1 MDISLIIIIVAQI
14 FGIISWLLLLFS
26 YTREDIDE
34 LLFVQIGVCAFDVIS
49 YLMLG
54 ADAGLLICIVELV
67 KTFLYYKTD
76 KDKEIFIVSIFIY
89 LLIGLL
95 TIRHWYACLPVI
107 GSLLDSFGASRDS
120 KTANICSIVSNSLW
134 TIYDI
139 LILSYIGAFNDIV
152 VVLCNIS
159 VLFLGYSRLMHI
171 SKFRIVKYGYL
182 TKKTIKKIQDLD
194 AKNFGKENTWDYD
207 YQKAVYRK
215 NQDSLFVIKYKHE
228 LAGYL
233 NYINVIPEE
242 YERLRKARK
251 MPEKLDLDK
260 IIPFKSNKKTYLIFE
275 SINVKKEYEK
285 DQTINL
291 ICRKIA
297 SFIKQKQR
305 QRIYIHGILGY
316 AMTEFEENVYISLGF
331 RKVKELDERI
341 ILYELPED
349 DIKEFYLNED
359 NVRLFRKHM

>member
-1 MDISLIIIIVAQI
+1 MDISTIIIIIAQVL
-14 FGIISWLLLLFS
+14 GIISWLLLLYS

-34 LLFVQIGVCAFDVIS
+34 LLLVQIGVCAFDTVS
-49 YLMLG
+49 YLLLG
-54 ADAGLLICIVELV
+54 ADAGLLICLVELI

-76 KDKEIFIVSIFIY
+76 KDKEIFIISIFIY

-95 TIRHWYACLPVI
+95 TVRHWFAILPVL
-107 GSLLDSFGASRDS
+107 GSLIDSFGASRDT
-120 KTANICSIVSNSLW
+120 KTANVCSIVSNTLW

-139 LILSYIGAFNDIV
+139 LILSFVGAFNDIV

-159 VLFLGYSRLMHI
+159 VLFLGYSRIMHI

-182 TKKTIKKIQDLD
+182 TKKTIKKIYNLD
-194 AKNFGKENTWDYD
+194 VKTYGKENTWDLD
-207 YQKAVYRK
+207 YQKDVYKK
-215 NQDSLFVIKYKHE
+215 NPDSLFVIKYKHE
-228 LAGYL
+228 VAGYINYL
-233 NYINVIPEE
+233 NIIPEE
-242 YERLRKARK
+242 FDRLKRVRK
-251 MPEKLDLDK
+251 MPDKLDLDK
-260 IIPFKSNKKTYLIFE
+260 IIPFKSNRKNYVIFE

-285 DQTINL
+285 DQTVNM

-331 RKVKELDERI
+331 KKIKELDERI
-341 ILYELPED
+341 KLYELESD
-349 DIKEFYLNED
+349 DIKEIFLNED
-359 NVRLFRKHM
+359 NVRLFR

>member
-1 MDISLIIIIVAQI
+1 MDMSTIIIIIAQI
-14 FGIISWLLLLFS
+14 FGIISWILLLYS

-34 LLFVQIGVCAFDVIS
+34 LLFVQIGVCVFDVIS

-54 ADAGLLICIVELV
+54 ADAGLLICLVELI

-89 LLIGLL
+89 FIIGLL
-95 TIRHWYACLPVI
+95 TIRQWYACLPVLA
-107 GSLLDSFGASRDS
+107 SLIDSYGASRDS
-120 KTANICSIVSNSLW
+120 KMANVCSIVSNTLW

-159 VLFLGYSRLMHI
+159 VLFLGYSKLMHI

-182 TKKTIKKIQDLD
+182 TKKTIKKLHDLD
-194 AKNFGKENTWDYD
+194 IKTYGKEYTWDND
-207 YQKAVYRK
+207 YQKAVYKK
-215 NQDSLFVIKYKHE
+215 NEDSLFVIKYKHE
-228 LAGYL
+228 IVGYL
-233 NYINVIPEE
+233 NYLNLLPEE
-242 YERLRKARK
+242 YDRLRNSKK
-251 MPEKLDLDK
+251 MYDVIDLDK
-260 IIPFKSNKKTYLIFE
+260 IIPFKANRKTYLLFE

-285 DQTINL
+285 EQTVHL

-305 QRIYIHGILGY
+305 QRIYIHGILGFSLN
-316 AMTEFEENVYISLGF
+316 EFEDDVYVSLGF
-331 RKVKELDERI
+331 KKVKTLGERITIYELD
-341 ILYELPED
+341 ED
-349 DIKEFYLNED
+349 DIKEIYLNED
-359 NVRLFRKHM
+359 KFRLLG

>member
-1 MDISLIIIIVAQI
+1 MDISLIIIVIAQI

-54 ADAGLLICIVELV
+54 ADAGLLICLVELI

-76 KDKEIFIVSIFIY
+76 KDKQIFIVSIFIY

-95 TIRHWYACLPVI
+95 PIRNWYACLPVL
-107 GSLLDSFGASRDS
+107 GSLIDSFGASRDS
-120 KTANICSIVSNSLW
+120 KTANVCSIVSNTLW

-171 SKFRIVKYGYL
+171 SKFRIVKYNYL
-182 TKKTIKKIQDLD
+182 TKKTIKKIYDLD
-194 AKNFGKENTWDYD
+194 VKNFGKDNTWDVD
-207 YQKAVYRK
+207 YQKAVYKR
-215 NQDSLFVIKYKHE
+215 NEDSLFVVKYKHE
-228 LAGYL
+228 LAGYI
-233 NYINVIPEE
+233 NYINVEPEE
-242 YERLRKARK
+242 YERLRKVRK
-251 MPEKLDLDK
+251 MPDKIDLDK
-260 IIPFKSNKKTYLIFE
+260 IIKFKANRKAYLVCE

-285 DQTINL
+285 DQTVIL
-291 ICRKIA
+291 ICKKIA

-305 QRIYIHGILGY
+305 QRIYIHGILGF
-316 AMTEFEENVYISLGF
+316 AITEFEENVYLSMGF
-331 RKVKELDERI
+331 RKLKELDERI
-341 ILYELPED
+341 TLYELPEE
-349 DIKEFYLNED
+349 DIKEYYLDED
-359 NVRLFRKHM
+359 NVRLFGKHM